1 MGKSLLSPHECA
13 SSEKGFFFVELRY
26 DGGNHH
32 RNTRRIHLLQLMRL
46 VTLLAWLCLY
56 CGADALSFTGEV
68 IGILDGNT
76 VDILRNGK
84 EERIRLRG
92 IDCPEKGQP
101 FGNSA
106 RHATAA
112 LIYAKNVTIESHGKD
127 KEGRTLADVVRTDG
141 ANINQELVKAGWC
154 WWHRKYAPTDTTLE
168 QLEMEA
174 REGRKGLWAD
184 PEPIAPWEWRK
195 RYQ

>member
-1 MGKSLLSPHECA
+1 
-13 SSEKGFFFVELRY
+13 
-26 DGGNHH
+26 
-32 RNTRRIHLLQLMRL
+32 MRL
-46 VTLLAWLCLY
+46 VTLLAWLCLL
-56 CGADALSFTGEV
+56 CGADALSSTGEV

-76 VDILRNGK
+76 VDILSNGK

-112 LIYAKNVTIESHGKD
+112 LIYAKNVTIQSHGKD
-127 KEGRTLADVVRTDG
+127 KDGRTLADVVRTDG
-141 ANINQELVKAGWC
+141 AHINQELVKAGWC
-154 WWHRKYAPTDTTLE
+154 WWYRKYAPTDATLE
-168 QLEMEA
+168 QLELEA

-184 PEPIAPWEWRK
+184 PEPVPPWEWRK
-195 RYQ
+195 RNQ